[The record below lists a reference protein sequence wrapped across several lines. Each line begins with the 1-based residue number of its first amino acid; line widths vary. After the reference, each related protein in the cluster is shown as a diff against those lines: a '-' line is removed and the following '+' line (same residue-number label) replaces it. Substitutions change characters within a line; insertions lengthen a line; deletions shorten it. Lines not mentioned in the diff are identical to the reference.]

1 MGAAREHGRVVD
13 APLEVRDHQVRH
25 QQRVGQEVAAERVRV
40 VRRVQVQVLRPE
52 RERSKKKKK
61 KKYKKRERES
71 ERVRK

>member
-1 MGAAREHGRVVD
+1 MGAAREHGRVVH

-52 RERSKKKKK
+52 RERSKKQNKTNT
-61 KKYKKRERES
+61 KRERER
-71 ERVRK
+71 EREG